1 MAYTADSEAPNDFHF
16 WSGVWTIAGALRR
29 RVFINMRKFQWT
41 PNFYIILVAPP
52 GIATKSTA
60 ARAGWH
66 LLSKVPGVHFG
77 PPSMTWQALTDSL
90 ATAIEHLEGVS
101 RDGEVLYIPMS
112 CLNILVSELG
122 TFLKPQD
129 GALMDVLTD
138 LWDGQVSQWGH
149 KTKTTGQTDIK
160 NPWLNVLGA
169 TTPSWLR
176 TNFPENLIGGGLTS
190 RVVFIYGN
198 AKRRLVPFPDAEM
211 PEKDYYTLEGKLI
224 EDLTE
229 ISTMAGEYVLS
240 PEARVWG
247 GEWYQRH
254 WGTERAQHMASDRY
268 EGYVARKQ
276 THLMKL
282 SIVLAA
288 AQGPDLIITKA
299 HMEEAEMLLTSTEP
313 YMMKVFESV
322 GMVDEAQ
329 HVAELLAYI
338 RAHKVLTANELWSL
352 VGQVMSQREFNE
364 AVHAAVRGGGL
375 IVVYHPTL
383 KNPDGTPQKALS
395 LKVATP

>member
-1 MAYTADSEAPNDFHF
+1 
-16 WSGVWTIAGALRR
+16 
-29 RVFINMRKFQWT
+29 
-41 PNFYIILVAPP
+41 
-52 GIATKSTA
+52 
-60 ARAGWH
+60 
-66 LLSKVPGVHFG
+66 
-77 PPSMTWQALTDSL
+77 
-90 ATAIEHLEGVS
+90 
-101 RDGEVLYIPMS
+101 
-112 CLNILVSELG
+112 
-122 TFLKPQD
+122 
-129 GALMDVLTD
+129 
-138 LWDGQVSQWGH
+138 
-149 KTKTTGQTDIK
+149 
-160 NPWLNVLGA
+160 
-169 TTPSWLR
+169 
-176 TNFPENLIGGGLTS
+176 
-190 RVVFIYGN
+190 
-198 AKRRLVPFPDAEM
+198 
-211 PEKDYYTLEGKLI
+211 
-224 EDLTE
+224 
-229 ISTMAGEYVLS
+229 
-240 PEARVWG
+240 
-247 GEWYQRH
+247 
-254 WGTERAQHMASDRY
+254 MASDRY

-276 THLMKL
+276 THLSKV